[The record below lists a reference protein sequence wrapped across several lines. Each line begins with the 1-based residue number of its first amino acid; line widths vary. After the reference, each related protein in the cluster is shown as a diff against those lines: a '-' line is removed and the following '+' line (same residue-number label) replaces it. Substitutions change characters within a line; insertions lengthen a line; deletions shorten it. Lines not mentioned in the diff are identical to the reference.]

1 MSRLTPAGALSGHP
15 QTKPCR
21 VGSRSVNVK
30 EARKHPLEKK
40 KKKESFILVV
50 GTTTVLQP
58 STAATTPSQTVLQ
71 GGEGQDGDHNMWQQ
85 RCCMV
90 TVPQCR
96 LVLQQGQARG
106 CHCRMQGRR
115 CSGAVPRAVPPI
127 SPHSPPGSCF
137 PTAAPVQGKAPAA
150 LLHPALALH
159 RGSQPSWLTQEEA
172 ALLSL
177 HCSPTS
183 PPAAQGCS
191 QQAQPRA
198 QGRPGAVLP
207 CWLLANNHHNLVKI
221 RGNS

>member
-40 KKKESFILVV
+40 KKKKESFILVV

-58 STAATTPSQTVLQ
+58 STAATTPSQASQTVLQ
-71 GGEGQDGDHNMWQQ
+71 GGEGQDGDHNTWQQ

-183 PPAAQGCS
+183 PPAAQGCL
-191 QQAQPRA
+191 QQAQPHA
-198 QGRPGAVLP
+198 QGLPGAVLP
-207 CWLLANNHHNLVKI
+207 CWLLANNHHT
-221 RGNS
+221 S